1 MVRAVG
7 SVVAWAL
14 FALAPGV
21 GLLLCA
27 RPGLRSRPALV
38 VGAAPAVTF
47 GLLFLVAQALAMA
60 GIGPWPLA
68 PVLGLAVV
76 GTAAV
81 VRLARHRTHA
91 TPPSP
96 ARVPDSAAPDA
107 FAPDAAAPDA
117 PAASPEASPG
127 AGERRAA
134 ALMGA
139 AAVVVGAAI
148 WAWSMGGLPSVPPNR
163 DSQNHAYFV
172 ARIVEED
179 TIDPGVVLAESPG
192 QTDSVASFYP
202 LALHTDVAVARQVT
216 GLAVPDLLLA
226 WTLLSA
232 VVVLPLGL
240 FALVRRL
247 VPDRPLAAGLT
258 ALVTPLVGLF
268 PYQPITWGGLAVII
282 GLALVPGAVALA
294 LWAVED
300 RGVAPLGLAAVAL
313 AGVVLVHSSQV
324 ALLVVLLVP
333 FLVADLLRSRRD
345 QPAAVP
351 GPWLVAAATPWALLA
366 AGTAI
371 LLAPSVLGLLTG
383 AGERADHS
391 VVPDL
396 GLLDGAGHLF
406 NLDVG
411 SLVAQPVLGLLALV
425 GLVTSFRSRRLRPL
439 AVGATVLVLLYL
451 VGTQTGQP
459 WALGRPLTRPWYMSW
474 WRLAYNVALLVPVFV
489 GLALDT
495 ARTEVRRR
503 AGTSSRAI
511 AVASCAVLALIGLR
525 MTDGPSALVSAAFRT
540 QALLGTEET
549 DLMADLAERPDATG
563 TILNQENDGTT
574 WMYALEGL
582 TSLSAIQAFRQGQ
595 DAEDRAYLLDHIADA
610 ATDRRVADLLDR
622 WDIRYLLVNDR
633 TYMREPAALTVDELR
648 AAPGITVVDH
658 RGSMWLF
665 RVDPAGA

>member
-1 MVRAVG
+1 M
-7 SVVAWAL
+7 
-14 FALAPGV
+14 
-21 GLLLCA
+21 C
-27 RPGLRSRPALV
+27 
-38 VGAAPAVTF
+38 
-47 GLLFLVAQALAMA
+47 
-60 GIGPWPLA
+60 
-68 PVLGLAVV
+68 
-76 GTAAV
+76 
-81 VRLARHRTHA
+81 
-91 TPPSP
+91 
-96 ARVPDSAAPDA
+96 
-107 FAPDAAAPDA
+107 
-117 PAASPEASPG
+117 
-127 AGERRAA
+127 
-134 ALMGA
+134 A

-172 ARIVEED
+172 ARIVEEG

-240 FALVRRL
+240 FALVRQL
-247 VPDRPLAAGLT
+247 LPDRPLAAGLT

-282 GLALVPGAVALA
+282 GLALVPGTVALA

-324 ALLVVLLVP
+324 ALLVILLVP
-333 FLVADLLRSRRD
+333 FLVADLLRARRGR
-345 QPAAVP
+345 PATTP
-351 GPWLVAAATPWALLA
+351 GPWLVAAATPWVVLG
-366 AGTAI
+366 AGTAV
-371 LLAPSVLGLLTG
+371 LLAPSVVGLVTG

-396 GLLDGAGHLF
+396 GLLDGAGHLL

-425 GLVTSFRSRRLRPL
+425 GLVLSFRSRRLRPL
-439 AVGATVLVLLYL
+439 AAGATVLVLLYV

-489 GLALDT
+489 GVALDR
-495 ARTEVRRR
+495 ARTEVRDRV
-503 AGTSSRAI
+503 GTVSRTTT
-511 AVASCAVLALIGLR
+511 VAACTVLVLIGLL
-525 MTDGPSALVSAAFRT
+525 MTRGPWAMVSAAFREESLLGAEET
-540 QALLGTEET
+540 ALL
-549 DLMADLAERPDATG
+549 ADLADRPDATG
-563 TILNQENDGTT
+563 TVLNQENDGTT
-574 WMYALEGL
+574 WMYPLEGL
-582 TSLSAIQAFRQGQ
+582 TSLTAIQAFRQGQ
-595 DAEDRAYLLDHIADA
+595 DARDRAYLLDHIDDA
-610 ATDRRVADLLDR
+610 TTDDRVADLLDR
-622 WDIRYLLVNDR
+622 WDIHYVLVNDR
-633 TYMREPAALTVDELR
+633 TYLDEPAALSVEELR
-648 AAPGITVVDH
+648 AAPGLTVVDH

-665 RVDPAGA
+665 RVDRPRPER